1 MNCATFGQPLCTV
14 HSSQPQPGLL
24 HAPDHIWR
32 VGRRAAMHKKQ
43 RRKLHRSVHSKGDRV
58 QDAVQLETPLTSARA
73 GAAPRRNLEVVVL
86 RVVFPRSGSEV
97 VSELSVSD
105 SETGETE
112 SELALPDS
120 AKGSLSSLSQIVSL
134 SSATNCPGTN
144 LVVDVKLKLL
154 TFQPASSGLVLDEVV
169 EVLMLVMVLVIVR
182 VDQVLVLVRV
192 DMVVVLVLVEKV
204 LVAVV

>member
-1 MNCATFGQPLCTV
+1 M
-14 HSSQPQPGLL
+14 
-24 HAPDHIWR
+24 
-32 VGRRAAMHKKQ
+32 
-43 RRKLHRSVHSKGDRV
+43 
-58 QDAVQLETPLTSARA
+58 
-73 GAAPRRNLEVVVL
+73 VVL